1 MPTPPS
7 PFSRLSSLPRCLYFA
22 VPLPQ
27 HLAVLLA
34 PSACVERGKPGRRRP
49 LTYSLPSGGNS
60 LRSCNETGAT
70 RRPSPPPPPPSP
82 LRPRPPTS
90 ISPPQNNRA
99 PSRRQPCSADRSVA
113 PYLAS
118 FGGSLGG
125 IGCSASL
132 PDQST
137 SLSILAVTKH
147 FLAAHPLPSP
157 NNIPI
162 LPWKADFVFFPPHHH
177 LRHCCDCVAAT
188 KCPTTLAA
196 SRCRCRHSASSYRER
211 PDPHAHRLRQAT
223 ASTSR
228 RNRNA
233 HTRARFHR
241 RLHHHHGH
249 RRCVLMSTDP
259 KAQAVWQTPRHR
271 HQAAS
276 LATQR

>member
-1 MPTPPS
+1 MHHLPA
-7 PFSRLSSLPRCLYFA
+7 SREANQVVAAHLRTRCLQEA
-22 VPLPQ
+22 T
-27 HLAVLLA
+27 
-34 PSACVERGKPGRRRP
+34 ACVA
-49 LTYSLPSGGNS
+49 
-60 LRSCNETGAT
+60 AT
-70 RRPSPPPPPPSP
+70 RRVPLAVPHHHHHHHRHYAHAHQQASP
-82 LRPRPPTS
+82 
-90 ISPPQNNRA
+90 PPQNNRA